1 MNILCTSL
9 LAGTLFVL
17 KVLKWSVTAV
27 LAGTLGTLK
36 VLKWSVI
43 PVLAGTLGT
52 LEVLKW
58 LGELPQWGSVK
69 S

>member
-17 KVLKWSVTAV
+17 KVLKKSVTAV
-27 LAGTLGTLK
+27 LVGTLGTLK
-36 VLKWSVI
+36 VLKWLGEL
-43 PVLAGTLGT
+43 PVLAGLLVTL
-52 LEVLKW
+52 
-58 LGELPQWGSVK
+58 K